1 MDAGPQ
7 AGEGEQL
14 GLVEENDASGQVVEL
29 AALGRAV
36 GIEGFEELHRRG
48 YHHGHV
54 PVLRGLGQ
62 ADRFWSGLGVDFIGG
77 VGVVLQHVLRPQ
89 DGSELLGGLLD
100 DGGVG
105 DHIDDPPQPPGPGL
119 GQLLPHVAGKV
130 LICGEV
136 LFPGT
141 AVIPMHGVQED
152 HTC

>member
-1 MDAGPQ
+1 MLNQLGDGVDAWPQ
-7 AGEGEQL
+7 AGKGEQL

-29 AALGRAV
+29 AALGGAV
-36 GIEGFEELHRRG
+36 GIEGFKELHRRG
-48 YHHGHV
+48 HHHGHV

-105 DHIDDPPQPPGPGL
+105 DHIDDPP
-119 GQLLPHVAGKV
+119 HV
-130 LICGEV
+130 
-136 LFPGT
+136 PW
-141 AVIPMHGVQED
+141 P
-152 HTC
+152 